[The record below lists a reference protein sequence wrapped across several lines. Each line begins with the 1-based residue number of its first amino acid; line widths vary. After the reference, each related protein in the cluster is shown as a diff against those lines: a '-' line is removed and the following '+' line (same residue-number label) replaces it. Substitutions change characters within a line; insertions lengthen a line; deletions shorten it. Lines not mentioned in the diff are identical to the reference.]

1 MHDVSLETLPSAFLL
16 NSQETTICAEN
27 DRKMMTD
34 SSALCAHQEIWRY
47 GSGVWSIYIIQAH
60 NAFLGKN

>member
-1 MHDVSLETLPSAFLL
+1 
-16 NSQETTICAEN
+16 
-27 DRKMMTD
+27 MMTD

-60 NAFLGKN
+60 NAFLGKKLTVLRKKTREIAHDQLKVQETQFL